1 MSLLGYASDSDDDAN
16 LQLRLAY
23 APAIESRKEP
33 ETQKPNGKR
42 TVTGFI
48 ETEMMDSLQF
58 QRNKRLYEQGPQEPE
73 NGQFKSRKQRAKELK
88 NRRKSKGDP
97 GELDGENAYRGP
109 WASYSESE
117 GDAELEPEEA
127 EAASEAASGSEP
139 EEEQTVEETTT
150 FYGGSQ
156 YDYLGRTYM
165 HVPNDVETNLHKEPG
180 SQRCYVP
187 KTKIHTFA
195 GHARGVQCL
204 QFFPNSGHLLL
215 TCGNDSSIK
224 LWDVYHKRKLL
235 RGFYG
240 HMKPVKCVAFNSSGS
255 HFLSCSYDETVKL
268 WNTETGECE
277 FKTKL
282 DGIPNVVRFIPDN
295 DNEFLVGMSN
305 KRIDHYD
312 MTTGDVIQSYEHH
325 TDAVNSIEFINY
337 GENFVSSSSD
347 KSLRIWEVKVN
358 MPVKLIADPKQFSM
372 PYLKVHPKGFAFVA
386 QSSDNTIQTFAASA
400 EEKFKRN
407 RDKTFTGHNSA
418 NFSIGLQ
425 FTPDGR
431 TLMSGDSHGFAFF
444 WDWRSTE
451 LISKLKVSSKPITC
465 IDSHPQESSM
475 VALAGADGKVYL
487 YN

>member
-1 MSLLGYASDSDDDAN
+1 MSLLGYASDSDEDAN
-16 LQLRLAY
+16 SQLRLAL
-23 APAIESRKEP
+23 APTSESQEEP
-33 ETQKPNGKR
+33 ETQKVNGKR
-42 TVTGFI
+42 TITGFV
-48 ETEMMDSLQF
+48 ETEVIDGLKF
-58 QRNKRLYEQGPQEPE
+58 QRNKRLYEQGPNDSE
-73 NGQFKSRKQRAKELK
+73 NENPKSRKQRAKELK
-88 NRRKSKGDP
+88 KRRKNKGDP
-97 GELDGENAYRGP
+97 KELDGENAYRGP

-117 GDAELEPEEA
+117 DDSQLEEEEVQVPL
-127 EAASEAASGSEP
+127 EAASENGS
-139 EEEQTVEETTT
+139 EEEQPEEETTT
-150 FYGGSQ
+150 FYGDSQ

-165 HVPNDVETNLHKEPG
+165 HVPNDVPTNLHKEPG

-187 KTKIHTFA
+187 KRKIHTFA

-240 HMKPVKCVAFNSSGS
+240 HMKPVKCVTFNSSGS

-268 WNTETGECE
+268 WNTETGKCG
-277 FKTKL
+277 FRKKL
-282 DGIPNVVRFIPDN
+282 DGIPNVVRFIPNN

-312 MTTGDVIQSYEHH
+312 LRTGDVIQSYEHH
-325 TDAVNSIEFINY
+325 TDAVNGLEFIND
-337 GENFVSSSSD
+337 EDNFVSSSSD

-372 PYLKVHPKGFAFVA
+372 PFLKVHPRGFAFVA

-407 RDKTFTGHNSA
+407 REKTFTGHNSA
-418 NFSIGLQ
+418 NYSIGLQ

-487 YN
+487 YD